1 MERVVERVR
10 EIYLRAY
17 VAKDEEPEAAR
28 NGFARV
34 AGALPAG
41 DELAEKAERWLER
54 LPGRGLR

>member
-1 MERVVERVR
+1 VERVR

-54 LPGRGLR
+54 LHGRGLR